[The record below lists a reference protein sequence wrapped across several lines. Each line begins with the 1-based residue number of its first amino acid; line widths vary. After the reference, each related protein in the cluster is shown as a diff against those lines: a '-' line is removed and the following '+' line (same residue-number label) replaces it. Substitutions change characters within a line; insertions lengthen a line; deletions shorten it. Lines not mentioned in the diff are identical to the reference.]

1 LAAVSLK
8 PRFNGCAV
16 AMPAA
21 VWTNAKNFIR
31 MSKCALLLRHSY
43 EAIGTFRWLN
53 KDKKEGNIMKY
64 AMLVYQSQET
74 FDRRDDAAIAAG
86 RAYGEALQAAGVFVG
101 GAGLDS
107 PQAATRNGG
116 SMTALMSRRKNFLA
130 DSASSMCPIWIPHWS
145 GSLAIPRRLIR
156 RSRFVR

>member
-1 LAAVSLK
+1 
-8 PRFNGCAV
+8 
-16 AMPAA
+16 
-21 VWTNAKNFIR
+21 
-31 MSKCALLLRHSY
+31 MSKCAFLLRHSY

-107 PQAATRNGG
+107 PQAATTVSLRDGKRRVHDGPYAETKEFLGG
-116 SMTALMSRRKNFLA
+116 FGIIDVPNLDTALEWVARHPAAAHSSIEIRPLMGFYFPGGANK
-130 DSASSMCPIWIPHWS
+130 ASQ
-145 GSLAIPRRLIR
+145 
-156 RSRFVR
+156 